1 MPVLRS
7 REIAED
13 REDQVDEANEAN
25 NHAAQDVHL
34 HVVNL
39 GDAQRTRRDGL
50 HPAQNSVGHEHHDGQ
65 HVERAGQRV
74 GEQDVLELVD
84 VADHHN
90 RHVGVLGPEQA
101 QVQQIVQIEVDQVLR
116 RAHGEG
122 GTDLSQTVLEQ
133 MHGHERQQRQATDCH
148 IQPARSNC
156 VGDGNI
162 PSSLQAH
169 QHVEHCGEQH
179 VLFHNVGIEPEACPV
194 QPHVEVPI
202 PVEIIRAKK
211 HVQVPNSMDH
221 QEENEEECRACEANT
236 IVGELEVSSEKD
248 GAEDLHHESSH
259 HKPHRLNAPA
269 QPFRVGVDQVQSTLR
284 GLRLLATSGRDAL
297 LRRRRGHRAS
307 SRCGAVTNNTDYGV
321 RGVLLHHIRG
331 MNHIKLCTSIFASE
345 SENCQLA
352 ARVVLE
358 EARHVQYLPMKHD
371 PAVILG
377 GVLLDL
383 GHGVRAC
390 RSSRSSRSSSSSA
403 LRRRRL
409 LLFLGLRAGRPAS
422 ELPQVGGLHVLAQ
435 HVLGAVASCDSS
447 EGHAVQ
453 QRGTTQAIV
462 AVDTAGDLP
471 GRVQALDHLARLVNN
486 FALHRNLQ
494 AAHAVMDHWCHN
506 RNVPNLGGNLLALDT
521 VVEELLATASLS

>member
-84 VADHHN
+84 VAHHDD
-90 RHVGVLGPEQA
+90 RDLGVLGPEQA
-101 QVQQIVQIEVDQVLR
+101 QVQQVVEVEVDQVLG
-116 RAHGEG
+116 RAHREG
-122 GTDLSQTVLEQ
+122 GADLGQPVLEQ
-133 MHGHERQQRQATDCH
+133 VHGHESQQHQARDGH
-148 IQPARSNC
+148 VQASGSDGVGNGDVPGPLQPNDD
-156 VGDGNI
+156 VQEPG
-162 PSSLQAH
+162 Q
-169 QHVEHCGEQH
+169 QH
-179 VLFHNVGIEPEACPV
+179 VLLDDVGVEPEARPV
-194 QPHVEVPI
+194 QAHVEVAV
-202 PVEIIRAKK
+202 PVEVIRAQE
-211 HVQVPNSMDH
+211 HVQVAHSVHN
-221 QEENEEECRACEANT
+221 QEEDQEERAPGQADT
-236 IVGELEVSSEKD
+236 VVGELDVAGEED